1 MRVNKT
7 FSDRIRITKNGKQMS
22 RAKGQDH
29 FNAKESGRSQ
39 FRKGR
44 AVETLFKKKTISRY
58 LA

>member
-1 MRVNKT
+1 MKVNKT
-7 FSDRIRITKNGKQMS
+7 FTDRIRITKHGKQMS

-44 AVETLFKKKTISRY
+44 SVQTLFKKKTISRY